1 MRTISALKADDIN
14 MKASLRQKRNDKR
27 RFRGAC
33 GWAYLDCLLGLLV
46 LAMVFAPALVSIA
59 MVARIYN
66 GEKAAAEARDNAQAA
81 LGIMGR
87 LIRGAG
93 CNPKGISL
101 QTIQFQ
107 GSTALSLES
116 DLSGGPHGLPDGSKD
131 DAFERVS
138 IQWDAATRQITLASG
153 MGSRQPLVRG
163 ITWLEMQGL
172 NRSGGPT
179 SVESDVA
186 YVQVQIRSAGD
197 SYQGFP
203 AMVKEACWSVRIP
216 ILSRL
221 EAWP

>member
-1 MRTISALKADDIN
+1 
-14 MKASLRQKRNDKR
+14 MKAFPERDRSDKR
-27 RFRGAC
+27 RSLDAG
-33 GWAYLDCLLGLLV
+33 GWVYLDCLLGLLV
-46 LAMVFAPALVSIA
+46 LAMVFTPALISMA

-81 LGIMGR
+81 LGIIGR

-107 GSTALSLES
+107 GSAALSLES
-116 DLSGGPHGLPDGSKD
+116 DLSGGPDGLPDGSKD
-131 DAFERVS
+131 DPFERVS

-163 ITWLEMQGL
+163 ITSLEMQGL
-172 NRSGGPT
+172 DRSGVPT
-179 SVESDVA
+179 SMEGEVV
-186 YVQVQIRSAGD
+186 YVQVQVRSAGD

-203 AMVKEACWSVRIP
+203 VMAKEVRWSVRIP

-221 EAWP
+221 EALP